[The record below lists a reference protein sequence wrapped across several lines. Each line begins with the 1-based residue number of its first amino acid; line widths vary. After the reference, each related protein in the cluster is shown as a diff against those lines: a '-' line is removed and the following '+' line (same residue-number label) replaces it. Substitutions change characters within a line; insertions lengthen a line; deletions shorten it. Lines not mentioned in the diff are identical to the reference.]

1 MRQQHRGW
9 RGHTI
14 GAAWRSKAGG
24 RVRRERSEVA
34 KACLLEEALQWRIGT
49 REGGWIRVIAR
60 GAATKRCARSA
71 PWAAGSGTSG
81 GGVVPSLL
89 EPGECMGVEGKF
101 GRWAGPDSTPGR
113 TVAAGRARL
122 TDFPKHFQYFTTLNL

>member
-1 MRQQHRGW
+1 
-9 RGHTI
+9 
-14 GAAWRSKAGG
+14 
-24 RVRRERSEVA
+24 VRRERNEVA

-49 REGGWIRVIAR
+49 REGGWIRVTAC
-60 GAATKRCARSA
+60 GAATKRC
-71 PWAAGSGTSG
+71 AGSGTSG
-81 GGVVPSLL
+81 GGVVLSLL

-122 TDFPKHFQYFTTLNL
+122 TYFPKHFQYFTTLNL